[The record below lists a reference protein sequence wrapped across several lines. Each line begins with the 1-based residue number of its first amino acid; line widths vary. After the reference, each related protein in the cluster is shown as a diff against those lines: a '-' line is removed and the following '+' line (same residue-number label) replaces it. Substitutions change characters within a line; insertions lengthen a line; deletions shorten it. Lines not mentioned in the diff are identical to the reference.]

1 MKYERRASL
10 TYLKPTKTFVKLK
23 QKASPTTAKPAT
35 TKTAKQ
41 SAPIQAVANVM
52 DVTNFLAKYLSGQ
65 QNVVVSPSKNPSA
78 GFSAGP
84 RKTYQGK
91 QIWSVNVP
99 HWAYYDLPVKGFDK
113 YRVYRV
119 GVWHEACHV
128 RFTPLYL
135 FDALKDQ
142 KDRVVRELIN
152 VIEDRRIEELG
163 VKEWPG
169 YLPERIYQQ
178 AYGYALRP
186 RVDRIHDQNQRR
198 FEAFLQRLL
207 IGKWK
212 GNLDQAEAELVEKAA
227 RKVEAELE
235 ELETRKAS
243 DYEKAGTVISL
254 ATTVKTILDLQTLP
268 SRLTDSDSAWVET
281 FTEKYGKGMPPGD
294 VEKDMDEF
302 FKAKKRE
309 AKEKERVDGK
319 TKPTEVTEEDVEAAK
334 KGTAEVMG
342 EYEKIQKEE
351 KIDPTIMDWAPVASQ
366 GPLQEYKDARFIAAM
381 NTYLQMWREGYKE
394 FTGKSGSR
402 FSVKEYIK
410 HKDEPFITRL
420 KKSVKGK
427 KILILADFSG
437 SMAPKEEEYKKAII
451 SSLTVLDSIGCNLAF
466 FTFGGDP
473 ALGDGFFVVKTFEQP
488 KLTNTHLAKIAAL
501 EASYGC
507 TPTDAAYAKL
517 LKYVQKHNPDVFVTI
532 TDGMPDHH
540 YDTEMMV
547 KRLKPHTRMVA
558 YGIAKPAYVPEMA
571 AKLKE
576 FGYHDSFAVSNVYEI
591 PPKLVNL
598 IVPPG

>member
-10 TYLKPTKTFVKLK
+10 TYLKPSKTFVKLK
-23 QKASPTTAKPAT
+23 QKATPTTVKPAM
-35 TKTAKQ
+35 AKAVARQRAFQ
-41 SAPIQAVANVM
+41 SVANVM

-65 QNVVVSPSKNPSA
+65 QNVVVTPLQKLSA

-91 QIWSVNVP
+91 QFWNITVP

-113 YRVYRV
+113 YRIYRV

-128 RFTPLYL
+128 RFTPLHL
-135 FDALKDQ
+135 FDILKDQ
-142 KDRVVRELIN
+142 KDPIVRELIN

-178 AYGYALRP
+178 AYAYALRP
-186 RVDRIHDQNQRR
+186 KVDTIQDESHRR

-227 RKVEAELE
+227 QKVEKELE
-235 ELETRKAS
+235 DIEKEKFDIFKAN
-243 DYEKAGTVISL
+243 AIARL
-254 ATTVKTILDLQTLP
+254 AVQVRTILDLKSP
-268 SRLTDSDSAWVET
+268 PRRYTDADSSWIET
-281 FTEKYGKGMPPGD
+281 FTEPYGEGVSPSD
-294 VEKDMDEF
+294 VEEGMEEF
-302 FKAKKRE
+302 FKAKEKE

-319 TKPTEVTEEDVEAAK
+319 TKPTEITKEDVEAAK
-334 KGTAEVMG
+334 KGTAEVLG
-342 EYEKIQKEE
+342 EYEKIQKQETF
-351 KIDPTIMDWAPVASQ
+351 DPTLVEWVPAASQ
-366 GPLQEYKDARFIAAM
+366 GPLQEYKDARFINAM
-381 NTYLQMWREGYKE
+381 NTHLQVWREGFKE
-394 FTGKSGSR
+394 FVGKTGTR

-410 HKDEPFITRL
+410 HKDEPFISRV

-437 SMAPKEEEYKKAII
+437 SMAPREEEYKKAII
-451 SSLTVLDSIGCNLAF
+451 SSMTVLDSVGCNLAF

-473 ALGDGFFVVKTFEQP
+473 AYGDGFFVVKTFEQP

-507 TPTDAAYAKL
+507 TPTSYAYRKL
-517 LKYVQKHNPDVFVTI
+517 LKYVEKHRPDVFVTI
-532 TDGMPDHH
+532 TDGMPDHQ
-540 YDTEMMV
+540 YDTEVMV
-547 KRLKPHTRMVA
+547 KRLKPLTRMVA
-558 YGIAKPAYVPEMA
+558 FGIAPKEVQEMA
-571 AKLKE
+571 RRLKE
-576 FGYHDSFAVSNVYEI
+576 FGYHDSFAVSSVYEI

-598 IVPPG
+598 IIPPG

>member
-1 MKYERRASL
+1 MKYEKRSSL
-10 TYLKPTKTFVKLK
+10 TYLKPAKTFVKLK
-23 QKASPTTAKPAT
+23 QKATSTPAKPAM
-35 TKTAKQ
+35 TKATKQ
-41 SAPIQAVANVM
+41 RVNVQAVANVM
-52 DVTNFLAKYLSGQ
+52 DVTNFLAKYLSGR
-65 QNVVVSPSKNPSA
+65 QNVVVSPSKNPA
-78 GFSAGP
+78 VGFSAGP
-84 RKTYQGK
+84 RTTYSGK
-91 QIWSVNVP
+91 PIWSVNVP
-99 HWAYYDLPVKGFDK
+99 HWAFYDLPVKGFDK

-128 RFTPLYL
+128 RFTPPLL
-135 FDALKDQ
+135 FNALKEQ
-142 KDRVVRELIN
+142 KDSVVRELIN

-186 RVDRIHDQNQRR
+186 SVDQIQDQDQRR

-212 GNLDQAEAELVEKAA
+212 GKLDQAEAELVEKAA
-227 RKVEAELE
+227 QKVEQELE
-235 ELETRKAS
+235 ELEKQS
-243 DYEKAGTVISL
+243 DFGKAGSIMTL
-254 ATTVKTILDLQTLP
+254 ATQVKALLDLQKVP
-268 SRLTDSDSAWVET
+268 SRWTDSDSSWTET
-281 FTEKYGKGMPPGD
+281 FTEKYGRGMPPGD
-294 VEKDMDEF
+294 VEKGMEEF
-302 FKAKKRE
+302 FKEKEKE
-309 AKEKERVDGK
+309 AKEEERVDGK
-319 TKPTEVTEEDVEAAK
+319 TKPTEITKEDIEAAK
-334 KGTAEVMG
+334 RGTAEVIG

-351 KIDPTIMDWAPVASQ
+351 KPDPALVDWVPAASQ

-402 FSVKEYIK
+402 FSVDEYIK
-410 HKDEPFITRL
+410 HKDEPFVTRL

-437 SMAPKEEEYKKAII
+437 SMAPREEEYKKAII

-466 FTFGGDP
+466 FTFGGEP
-473 ALGDGFFVVKTFEQP
+473 AYGDGFFVVKTFEQP

-501 EASYGC
+501 EASYGR
-507 TPTDAAYAKL
+507 TPTDVAYAKL
-517 LKYVQKHNPDVFVTI
+517 LKYVQKHSPDVFVTI
-532 TDGMPDHH
+532 TDGMPDDG
-540 YDTEMMV
+540 YSTEEMV
-547 KRLKPHTRMVA
+547 KRLKPHTRTVA
-558 YGIAKPAYVPEMA
+558 YGIASKDPQKMA
-571 AKLKE
+571 ERLKE
-576 FGYHDSFAVSNVYEI
+576 FGYHDSFAVSSVYEI

>member
-1 MKYERRASL
+1 
-10 TYLKPTKTFVKLK
+10 
-23 QKASPTTAKPAT
+23 
-35 TKTAKQ
+35 
-41 SAPIQAVANVM
+41 
-52 DVTNFLAKYLSGQ
+52 
-65 QNVVVSPSKNPSA
+65 
-78 GFSAGP
+78 
-84 RKTYQGK
+84 
-91 QIWSVNVP
+91 
-99 HWAYYDLPVKGFDK
+99 
-113 YRVYRV
+113 
-119 GVWHEACHV
+119 
-128 RFTPLYL
+128 L

-142 KDRVVRELIN
+142 KDQVVRELIN

-186 RVDRIHDQNQRR
+186 RVDHLHDQNHRR

-212 GNLDQAEAELVEKAA
+212 GKLDQAEAELVEKAA

-243 DYEKAGTVISL
+243 DYEKANTVISL

-268 SRLTDSDSAWVET
+268 SRLTDSDSAWEET
-281 FTEKYGKGMPPGD
+281 FTEKYGKGMPPDD
-294 VEKDMDEF
+294 VEKEMEEF

-309 AKEKERVDGK
+309 AKEKERTDGK

-342 EYEKIQKEE
+342 EYEKIRKQE
-351 KIDPTIMDWAPVASQ
+351 KIDPALIDWTPAASQ

-437 SMAPKEEEYKKAII
+437 SMQSREEEYKKAII

-473 ALGDGFFVVKTFEQP
+473 ALGNGFFVVKTFEQP
-488 KLTNTHLAKIAAL
+488 KLTNTLLAKIAAL
-501 EASYGC
+501 EADYGA
-507 TPTDAAYAKL
+507 TPTDTAYDKL
-517 LKYVQKHNPDVFVTI
+517 ATYVQKHRPDVFITI
-532 TDGMPDHH
+532 TDGIPDNPIR
-540 YDTEMMV
+540 TEELV
-547 KRLKPHTRMVA
+547 KKLKNHTRMVA
-558 YGIAKPAYVPEMA
+558 YGIASPAKVEEMA
-571 AKLKE
+571 ERLKG
-576 FGYHDSFAVSNVYEI
+576 FGYHASFAVTNVHEI

-598 IVPPG
+598 IVPPE